1 MTALLMSCSPQEA
14 IPPYE
19 YHNMVTEVER
29 RLGSDDLSAFGWI
42 ADLSVS
48 QDGRLVYVLDM
59 MSAEVTVWGSSGALV
74 RRVGGR
80 GEGPGEFGDPI
91 AVSAL
96 DDEGFHVLDGER
108 YIRFAPDGSVV
119 GMHSVPSSVSHRGFR
134 LAPTG
139 MTAEGAIIAHP
150 LIASSIV
157 AGWYGDDP
165 IRTYPLLLL
174 TPGEPEW
181 RMDTLVVVDDRNASL
196 SVRRSDDAVGGVHM
210 NQPFSDSDIA
220 TLDPEARTL
229 AVTRRRGVGAG
240 GLQLTKISASAA
252 ADTLWSRRIE
262 LAPVR
267 LTDAIQAFVE
277 DVAESI
283 VAESWPDVTPGVAR
297 RLIRES
303 LFTPEHYPATDR
315 VAHMSNGEVW
325 MRSPEAADSDTLRVW
340 YFVSGEED
348 PPTRVLLPEAYLPF
362 DRRGDRVWGVSYD
375 EFNVN
380 YVERRRLLAPGGVSG

>member
-1 MTALLMSCSPQEA
+1 MSGCGVHITSLSIPFAALEPK
-14 IPPYE
+14 P
-19 YHNMVTEVER
+19 NV
-29 RLGSDDLSAFGWI
+29 GSDPSA
-42 ADLSVS
+42 
-48 QDGRLVYVLDM
+48 
-59 MSAEVTVWGSSGALV
+59 
-74 RRVGGR
+74 
-80 GEGPGEFGDPI
+80 
-91 AVSAL
+91 
-96 DDEGFHVLDGER
+96 
-108 YIRFAPDGSVV
+108 
-119 GMHSVPSSVSHRGFR
+119 
-134 LAPTG
+134 
-139 MTAEGAIIAHP
+139 
-150 LIASSIV
+150 
-157 AGWYGDDP
+157 
-165 IRTYPLLLL
+165 
-174 TPGEPEW
+174 
-181 RMDTLVVVDDRNASL
+181 
-196 SVRRSDDAVGGVHM
+196 RS
-210 NQPFSDSDIA
+210 
-220 TLDPEARTL
+220 R
-229 AVTRRRGVGAG
+229 AG

-252 ADTLWSRRIE
+252 ADRCSENR
-262 LAPVR
+262 ACPVR